1 MKERE
6 RVNNKQQRRRNL
18 PNNKKK
24 EKFHN
29 DNNLYA
35 LCTQETYTQLS
46 SVACDEPVMTSCNP
60 HPHPPPVRAGRTIQH
75 GAQEQ

>member
-1 MKERE
+1 MNNNKEFFSTIKER
-6 RVNNKQQRRRNL
+6 
-18 PNNKKK
+18 

-46 SVACDEPVMTSCNP
+46 SVACDEPVMTSCKP
-60 HPHPPPVRAGRTIQH
+60 TPAIVRAGRAIQH
-75 GAQEQ
+75 GAQEQCGNVATDR